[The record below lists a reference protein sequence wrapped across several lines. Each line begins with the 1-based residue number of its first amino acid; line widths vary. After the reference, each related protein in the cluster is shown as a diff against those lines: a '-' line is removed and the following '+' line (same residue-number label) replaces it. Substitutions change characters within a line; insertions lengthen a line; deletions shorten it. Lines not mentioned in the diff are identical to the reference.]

1 MGHDYLDLLH
11 GREKEDTEREED
23 GGGGKQEAKGA
34 HVDGSMGS
42 EEMKRSLSGL
52 VWMQF
57 FFWI

>member
-34 HVDGSMGS
+34 HVDGL
-42 EEMKRSLSGL
+42 RSCLDAI
-52 VWMQF
+52 